1 MRGTTIRRA
10 GRLRGWVL
18 VAMAS
23 LLLPV
28 SGCVMQSTYNN
39 MLQQQQS
46 IEAALRSEINA
57 DQVEI
62 EQLQNGIRVRMSS
75 DLLYREG
82 GVELSEPGRAALNK
96 VAPQLTGQG
105 DQIDVVGNTD
115 NVPVGPGLAERFPT
129 NWELG
134 GARAAI
140 VVRTLQAAGVDPTA
154 MRAVSAGQYH
164 PVASNDTPQGRAKN
178 RNTEILLRPMGSSP
192 Q

>member
-1 MRGTTIRRA
+1 VRRNF
-10 GRLRGWVL
+10 R
-18 VAMAS
+18 
-23 LLLPV
+23 
-28 SGCVMQSTYNN
+28 
-39 MLQQQQS
+39 
-46 IEAALRSEINA
+46 
-57 DQVEI
+57 
-62 EQLQNGIRVRMSS
+62 
-75 DLLYREG
+75 
-82 GVELSEPGRAALNK
+82 
-96 VAPQLTGQG
+96 QG
-105 DQIDVVGNTD
+105 DQIDVIGNTD

-140 VVRTLQAAGVDPTA
+140 VVRTLQAAGIDPTT